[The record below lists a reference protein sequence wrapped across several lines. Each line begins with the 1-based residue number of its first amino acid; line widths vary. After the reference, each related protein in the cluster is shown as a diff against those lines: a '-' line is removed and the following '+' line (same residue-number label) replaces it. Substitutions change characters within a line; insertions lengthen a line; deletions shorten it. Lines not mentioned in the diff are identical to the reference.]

1 MDQIPIQIIK
11 SDSSDG
17 APTIIFTRQR
27 NSKLKLGPDFF
38 KFWIPPQLPILAI
51 LARVS
56 VSDGDAPR
64 CISSLMPCFPPRQ
77 KGMRSDDLH

>member
-1 MDQIPIQIIK
+1 MDQILTRIIK

-27 NSKLKLGPDFF
+27 NSKLKLGPDNFF
-38 KFWIPPQLPILAI
+38 IWIPPQLPVLAI

-56 VSDGDAPR
+56 ASDGDAPR
-64 CISSLMPCFPPRQ
+64 CISSPDASLPSTSEEDAFR
-77 KGMRSDDLH
+77 